1 MIKDP
6 DIVWNNCLT
15 IIKKDINPQSY
26 KTWFEPVKAVKFKDN
41 ILSIQVPNKFF
52 YEWLEEHYVKELK
65 KAITAEIGGDA
76 RLEYQIL
83 VDNHHKNLNYFKN
96 RNKIGVITENIY
108 ELEQSIELLINNPDR
123 LIDSIK
129 EIKKEIVYIGKA
141 KEKIHTEIDRI
152 LN

>member
-83 VDNHHKNLNYFKN
+83 VDNH
-96 RNKIGVITENIY
+96 RKIGRNAATADQSPVPGAFESERIKNPFVI
-108 ELEQSIELLINNPDR
+108 PG
-123 LIDSIK
+123 
-129 EIKKEIVYIGKA
+129 IKKLN
-141 KEKIHTEIDRI
+141 IDQQ
-152 LN
+152 LNAEYTFDTFIEGECNKLAR

>member
-52 YEWLEEHYVKELK
+52 YEWLEEHYIKILKLALTKELGK
-65 KAITAEIGGDA
+65 DVKTGKFGADMQVE
-76 RLEYQIL
+76 
-83 VDNHHKNLNYFKN
+83 
-96 RNKIGVITENIY
+96 
-108 ELEQSIELLINNPDR
+108 LINDGPVT
-123 LIDSIK
+123 IIMDS
-129 EIKKEIVYIGKA
+129 KA
-141 KEKIHTEIDRI
+141 KK
-152 LN
+152 

>member
-65 KAITAEIGGDA
+65 KAITAEIGSDA

-83 VDNHHKNLNYFKN
+83 VDNH
-96 RNKIGVITENIY
+96 RKIG
-108 ELEQSIELLINNPDR
+108 
-123 LIDSIK
+123 
-129 EIKKEIVYIGKA
+129 
-141 KEKIHTEIDRI
+141 
-152 LN
+152 